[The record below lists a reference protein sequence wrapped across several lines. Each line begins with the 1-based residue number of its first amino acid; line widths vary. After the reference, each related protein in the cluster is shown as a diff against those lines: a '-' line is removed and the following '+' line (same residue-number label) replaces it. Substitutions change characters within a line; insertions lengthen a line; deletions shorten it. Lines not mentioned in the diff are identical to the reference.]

1 MSGSRPSRSGIRRDL
16 LLLAAGASVLYLV
29 SLGARDLWQPNEPTY
44 GQAVAEM
51 SRGGGWLVPT
61 VNGATF
67 AEKPPLYFW
76 AALVSARLL
85 RGVGETSLRL
95 PLAAAG
101 AAGAI
106 LLYLMVL
113 PYAGRGRARIAAA
126 LLATTEAWFWNSRA
140 VQMDL
145 LVAVS
150 TLASV
155 LAVLRVVDGGA
166 PALRGWALGGLAAG
180 LGFLAKGPVAWAC
193 PALVLLAYLGATRR
207 LGAALG
213 AAPLAGAA
221 VAFAVPLPWA
231 SALLAAGQADFLR
244 EAILRQSATRYVRG
258 FDHPGPWW
266 YYLYYYWID
275 FAPWSWFAPLAARMA
290 GRDEKERRLDL
301 LAWLWLAAVL
311 VFFSLSSS
319 KRSAYMLPAAPAV
332 AILAS
337 GLADRLLSGRLDRRA
352 ALPAIAVHG
361 LAAALALGTAAVLF
375 LVAIPQYPE
384 LFAPGAALAAV
395 LASGGLALLVA
406 IASRAR
412 ARAAPLA
419 LLALVVA
426 TYLAAAV
433 AVLPAVDRFKSA
445 RPFCERVREI
455 VPAEAELV
463 SYRFW
468 SWRASYSFYLG
479 RTIRNLESREDLV
492 RLAAGPDRL
501 FVLVEDERAREARE
515 TLGGPEPLARAPVG
529 GTGAWLFSSR

>member
-1 MSGSRPSRSGIRRDL
+1 MSGSRPSRSAIRRDL
-16 LLLAAGASVLYLV
+16 LLLAAGSAVLLLV

-51 SRGGGWLVPT
+51 DRRGAWLVPT

-76 AALVSARLL
+76 AALAASRLL
-85 RGVGETSLRL
+85 GGVDETALRL
-95 PLAAAG
+95 PVALAG
-101 AAGAI
+101 VGGVL
-106 LLYLMVL
+106 LLYLLVL

-126 LLATTEAWFWNSRA
+126 LLATTEAWWWNSRA

-150 TLASV
+150 TLAAL
-155 LAVLRVVDGGA
+155 LAVLRAVDGGR
-166 PALRGWALGGLAAG
+166 PAWRGWALGGLAAG

-193 PALVLLAYLGATRR
+193 PALVLAAYLAATRR
-207 LGAALG
+207 LRAALG
-213 AAPLAGAA
+213 PAPIAGAA
-221 VAFAVPLPWA
+221 IAVAVPLPWA
-231 SALLAAGQADFLR
+231 AALLADGRTDFLR
-244 EAILRQSATRYVRG
+244 EVLLRQSATRYVRG

-275 FAPWSWFAPLAARMA
+275 FAPWSWFAPLAARLR
-290 GRDEKERRLDL
+290 GRDEGERRLDL
-301 LAWLWLAAVL
+301 LAWLWLACVL
-311 VFFSLSSS
+311 VFFSLSAS

-337 GLADRLLSGRLDRRA
+337 GLADRLLAGRLDRKG
-352 ALPAIAVHG
+352 ALPAMAVHG
-361 LAAALALGTAAVLF
+361 LAAALAIGAAALLLLRAIPEYPGLLAPGVALAAVL
-375 LVAIPQYPE
+375 LAG
-384 LFAPGAALAAV
+384 GAALAA
-395 LASGGLALLVA
+395 A

-412 ARAAPLA
+412 ARAAPAA
-419 LLALVVA
+419 LFTLVVA
-426 TYLAAAV
+426 VYLAAAV
-433 AVLPAVDRFKSA
+433 AVLPAVDRLKSA

-479 RTIRNLESREDLV
+479 RTIRNLGSREE
-492 RLAAGPDRL
+492 LALRAAAPGRV
-501 FVLVEDERAREARE
+501 FVLVEDEHVGEARDA
-515 TLGGPEPLARAPVG
+515 LGGREPLARAPVG
-529 GTGAWLFSSR
+529 GTTAWLFSSR